1 MEMYGKREKGKK
13 RKKHKIVISLMKDE
27 LGGKI
32 MKEFLGLTAKTYS
45 YLTNASDEIKKAKGT
60 KNVQQ
65 KENLNL
71 KIMKTI

>member
-1 MEMYGKREKGKK
+1 
-13 RKKHKIVISLMKDE
+13 MKDE